1 MLRSKIVSVVNTCAR
16 HGWSVVVIAAI
27 LTVLCGYYSA
37 RNFSIDTNVNKLIS
51 NDLDWRKNEL
61 ALDAAFPYRHEI
73 IVAVVEAPTSELASQ
88 ATAELIEKLATH
100 TKVFKS
106 VTEPAGGAVFSKN
119 ALLFASLDQTPA
131 FTSQFA
137 QARPLIQVL
146 VSDQNWRGLVQ
157 GLSLALAGVQR
168 NMYTLDLMARPL
180 TMFASTIEDSIAGRP
195 ASFSWRE
202 LAAGKPPAPGDLRR
216 ILEIRPVLDFAALE
230 PGAAATK
237 VIRQTVSDL

>member
-1 MLRSKIVSVVNTCAR
+1 MLRSKIVSVVNICAG
-16 HGWSVVVIAAI
+16 HGWPVVVIAAI

-37 RNFSIDTNVNKLIS
+37 INFSIDTNVNKLIS
-51 NDLDWRKNEL
+51 SELDWRKNEL

-100 TKVFKS
+100 SKVFKS
-106 VTEPAGGAVFSKN
+106 VSEPAGGAFFSKN
-119 ALLFASLDQTPA
+119 ALLFASLEQTTA

-137 QARPLIQVL
+137 QSRPLIQVL

-168 NMYTLDLMARPL
+168 NIDTLRALARPPTL
-180 TMFASTIEDSIAGRP
+180 FAGPLQAATAEPP
-195 ASFSWRE
+195 ASVLGR
-202 LAAGKPPAPGDLRR
+202 GHPATRMP
-216 ILEIRPVLDFAALE
+216 
-230 PGAAATK
+230 
-237 VIRQTVSDL
+237 